1 MIAAAYRPGV
11 CGPVFVEANPEKRPE
26 RLASA
31 AAVAA
36 FHGLIGYAL
45 MTGLG
50 IDIAR
55 EASGRLKLFDI
66 RRAPPPPSTHP
77 PPAAVEAQAQA
88 AAAPPAPKAEASPV
102 VAPAPEVRLPV
113 PPPLPA
119 ALKAGTGSEASQG
132 ASILGTGTGA
142 GGEGSGSGSGDS
154 GSGSGSGGAVTR
166 ARQIGGALFGRDF
179 PRAAKRARAGGTV
192 LVRYTVGADG
202 RVSGCTIT
210 QSSGNADL
218 DSTTCDLIEKRFRY
232 EPARDAQGN
241 PVPDV
246 QTGRHIW
253 WTEPRRRQYPYE
265 WKPEEAPID

>member
-1 MIAAAYRPGV
+1 M
-11 CGPVFVEANPEKRPE
+11 FVEANLEKRPE

-31 AAVAA
+31 AAVVAL
-36 FHGLIGYAL
+36 HMLLGYSL
-45 MTGLG
+45 LTGLG
-50 IDIAR
+50 TRFADQTDAP
-55 EASGRLKLFDI
+55 LKLFDI
-66 RRAPPPPSTHP
+66 RRAPPPPPADP
-77 PPAAVEAQAQA
+77 PPAIPADAPEAAS
-88 AAAPPAPKAEASPV
+88 APAGIKAEASPIM
-102 VAPAPEVRLPV
+102 APAPEVRLPV

-132 ASILGTGTGA
+132 SSTLGAGTGA
-142 GGEGSGSGSGDS
+142 GGEGSGSGSG
-154 GSGSGSGGAVTR
+154 GSRSRSGSGGAVTR
-166 ARQIGGALFGRDF
+166 ARQIAGALSGRDF

-218 DSTTCDLIEKRFRY
+218 DSTTCRLIEKRFRY
-232 EPARDAQGN
+232 EPARDAQGR
-241 PVPDV
+241 PAADTL
-246 QTGRHIW
+246 TGRHIW